1 MEDILFFWDL
11 VTGRWEEFLCCISE
25 DSSNSTSS
33 YSLWPIS
40 GQQCFHSIVLVVVL
54 SWAEPCHA
62 MPCSGKVAYVTWIQ
76 SFILDAKHQLERQ
89 ICLVKMQQEFSSLCD
104 HSAWQDR
111 LLNAAIKP
119 LSCLWK
125 EKYLQNDFS
134 DDQTNAIWSGP
145 TGQQLNRGLVV
156 MSNWYSV
163 M

>member
-1 MEDILFFWDL
+1 MEDILFFWDH

-33 YSLWPIS
+33 
-40 GQQCFHSIVLVVVL
+40 GQQCFHSIVLVVEL

-62 MPCSGKVAYVTWIQ
+62 MPCSGKAAYVTWIQ

-111 LLNAAIKP
+111 LFKCSYKTSF
-119 LSCLWK
+119 LSMKGKISPEWFFWRSNQCNL
-125 EKYLQNDFS
+125 
-134 DDQTNAIWSGP
+134 IWSHWAAVKSR
-145 TGQQLNRGLVV
+145 LSSHV
-156 MSNWYSV
+156 
-163 M
+163 